1 MWGIPWP
8 ARLWLLQG
16 PEEAVPLY
24 TVASAE
30 ATAECA
36 VYGKDTLASE
46 ATSVFTYSL
55 AAALSAEATSISD
68 TSEVLVL
75 HFAITVLSEASAR
88 ERAIGLTEL
97 PQVTAELVVS
107 YRLYGELE
115 TLLESTVVATEKAL
129 GMGELIVTLAESW
142 GLALENRAELETES
156 VTLELGSRLEWQA
169 NWADGQLHNVE
180 ITPDGCLRI
189 GAAGVNATLV
199 VGENNS
205 FVLYESGALWAWGRN
220 NLGQLGA
227 GDYIDK
233 LVPVLVATDI
243 VEVSAG
249 DAHTLVRKADGT
261 AWACGWDDSGQLGL
275 GLGYTTIPATFQQS
289 KITDVVAVR
298 AGAINSYFIKSD
310 GTVWACGIN
319 NFGQCGGTSDLYGAP
334 TKISG
339 ITDAVD
345 VAAGNQFA
353 LILRRDGSVYGIGL
367 NKYGQLGN
375 GATAETVNS
384 PVRTLISDVVSIAC
398 GDYHALALKK
408 DGTVWAWGL
417 NRFGTLGVG
426 QTPLWS
432 EKPLQVPGLANVV
445 KIYAGK
451 TSSFAID
458 ADGRVW
464 AWGLNDYYN
473 LGLGDSQMRFTTT
486 QVNVEAIQVAPG
498 GLHTLFLCKDG
509 KILGVGSNAY
519 GQLGDGTRDSRTTI
533 GITVA
538 DAPLERYGTWL
549 SNPVWLASAGSASGG
564 SVSWDATGDVSVKV
578 SVSKDGRITW
588 SDWRSIVNG
597 GTLAELEGGCGYG
610 GAYLRFLVQLRGKDT
625 VLRRLGASVNAGQI
639 TLRERQAF
647 VERYI
652 SSLVTS
658 ESRVSRYMWDIL
670 EYVIQSEASLSLKFF
685 EWLAGLADG
694 ELFAT
699 EKPIGVKELLS
710 ALAVS
715 QWGLVDEKVYALV
728 VVLRWYLTAVDRIT
742 CTLPCADRVS
752 QLLTAVD
759 GYAYDL
765 AAMGELLQKL
775 QAVERLDYELKVG
788 GRP

>member
-1 MWGIPWP
+1 MWGIQWP

-319 NFGQCGGTSDLYGAP
+319 NFGQCGGTSDLYDVP
-334 TKISG
+334 TKIPG
-339 ITDAVD
+339 IVNAVD
-345 VAAGNQFA
+345 VAAGNQFV
-353 LILRRDGSVYGIGL
+353 LILLRDGSVYGLGL

-375 GATAETVNS
+375 GATAETVSS

-398 GDYHALALKK
+398 GDYHALVLRK

>member
-115 TLLESTVVATEKAL
+115 TLLEST
-129 GMGELIVTLAESW
+129 
-142 GLALENRAELETES
+142 
-156 VTLELGSRLEWQA
+156 
-169 NWADGQLHNVE
+169 
-180 ITPDGCLRI
+180 
-189 GAAGVNATLV
+189 
-199 VGENNS
+199 
-205 FVLYESGALWAWGRN
+205 
-220 NLGQLGA
+220 
-227 GDYIDK
+227 
-233 LVPVLVATDI
+233 
-243 VEVSAG
+243 
-249 DAHTLVRKADGT
+249 
-261 AWACGWDDSGQLGL
+261 
-275 GLGYTTIPATFQQS
+275 
-289 KITDVVAVR
+289 
-298 AGAINSYFIKSD
+298 
-310 GTVWACGIN
+310 
-319 NFGQCGGTSDLYGAP
+319 
-334 TKISG
+334 
-339 ITDAVD
+339 
-345 VAAGNQFA
+345 
-353 LILRRDGSVYGIGL
+353 
-367 NKYGQLGN
+367 
-375 GATAETVNS
+375 
-384 PVRTLISDVVSIAC
+384 
-398 GDYHALALKK
+398 
-408 DGTVWAWGL
+408 
-417 NRFGTLGVG
+417 
-426 QTPLWS
+426 
-432 EKPLQVPGLANVV
+432 
-445 KIYAGK
+445 
-451 TSSFAID
+451 
-458 ADGRVW
+458 
-464 AWGLNDYYN
+464 
-473 LGLGDSQMRFTTT
+473 
-486 QVNVEAIQVAPG
+486 
-498 GLHTLFLCKDG
+498 
-509 KILGVGSNAY
+509 
-519 GQLGDGTRDSRTTI
+519 
-533 GITVA
+533 
-538 DAPLERYGTWL
+538 
-549 SNPVWLASAGSASGG
+549 
-564 SVSWDATGDVSVKV
+564 
-578 SVSKDGRITW
+578 
-588 SDWRSIVNG
+588 
-597 GTLAELEGGCGYG
+597 
-610 GAYLRFLVQLRGKDT
+610 
-625 VLRRLGASVNAGQI
+625 
-639 TLRERQAF
+639 
-647 VERYI
+647 
-652 SSLVTS
+652 
-658 ESRVSRYMWDIL
+658 
-670 EYVIQSEASLSLKFF
+670 
-685 EWLAGLADG
+685 G